1 MNMELREFL
10 VKAKLSTYA
19 GSGEG
24 AERILKGGAKELT
37 YEEGDFKYV
46 DRYFGFNPFAGE
58 EIVFRNEKA
67 VWAMNY
73 YGRVISRKVS
83 AKKVY
88 GFLKQALRL
97 AGKDRPFRGP
107 ERFRKGDFEYLNE
120 INGNIKEFSGIERII
135 HKGNEA
141 YRLFYHGGRL

>member
-1 MNMELREFL
+1 MELKEFL

-24 AERILKGGAKELT
+24 GERIPESGAKELT
-37 YEEGDFKYV
+37 YEESGFKYA

-58 EIVFRNEKA
+58 EVVLQNGKA

-73 YGRVISRKVS
+73 YGRVISGEISEKE
-83 AKKVY
+83 VY
-88 GFLKQALRL
+88 AFLKQALRL
-97 AGKDRPFRGP
+97 AEKDRPFRGP
-107 ERFRKGDFEYLNE
+107 ERFRKGNFEYFNE
-120 INGNIKEFSGIERII
+120 SNGDIKEFSGTERIT
-135 HKGNEA
+135 HKGNEV